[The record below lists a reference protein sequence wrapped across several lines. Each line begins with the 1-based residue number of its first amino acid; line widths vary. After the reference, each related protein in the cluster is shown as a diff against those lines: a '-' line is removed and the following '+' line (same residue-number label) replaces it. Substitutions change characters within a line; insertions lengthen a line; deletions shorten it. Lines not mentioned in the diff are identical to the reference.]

1 MLGLSPQLGPWGRW
15 RQQVPAWG
23 SRVRDNKAAGRSW
36 RTRLYSHRVP
46 GVWGLLGAVMVA
58 RESVTE
64 GLDVEGTQDI
74 PDSEQRLGHKKTEF
88 RCHQFNI

>member
-1 MLGLSPQLGPWGRW
+1 M
-15 RQQVPAWG
+15 PAWG
-23 SRVRDNKAAGRSW
+23 SRVRDSKASRTGLENKIVFPPSPRSVEV
-36 RTRLYSHRVP
+36 L
-46 GVWGLLGAVMVA
+46 GGLLGAVMVA

>member
-1 MLGLSPQLGPWGRW
+1 MEATGAGLGEQSE
-15 RQQVPAWG
+15 RQQSEQDG
-23 SRVRDNKAAGRSW
+23 AGEQDCIPTES
-36 RTRLYSHRVP
+36 P
-46 GVWGLLGAVMVA
+46 ECGGVGGGLLGAVMVA

>member
-1 MLGLSPQLGPWGRW
+1 
-15 RQQVPAWG
+15 
-23 SRVRDNKAAGRSW
+23 
-36 RTRLYSHRVP
+36 
-46 GVWGLLGAVMVA
+46 MVA